1 MPTVTVVREELF
13 KQLGIAMTDEEFSDL
28 CFDFGL
34 ELDDITSEKEIV
46 AKEQGEEAAA
56 GLDET
61 ILYKIEVPANRYDL
75 LCVEGLSQ
83 ALRVFTES
91 ESPPKFRKIEPEE
104 LQVMKIEEPTQKVRP
119 HVVCAVLRNVV
130 FTPES
135 YKSFIDLQDKLHQNI
150 CRGRTLVAIGTHDL
164 DTLKGPFTYT
174 AKPFDQVKF
183 KALNQ
188 ETEMTAE
195 ELMQKY
201 KSDVRMKHYVPII
214 EHSDVCPVIHDSQ
227 GIVLSMPPIINGDH
241 SKITL
246 DTKNVFIEM
255 TATDLTKAH
264 IVLHA
269 VVAAFSQYC
278 EDIYTV
284 EPVKVIN
291 SKGEANTTPIMDER
305 DVEVSVSYVNKT
317 LGVELSPEEV
327 SNLLTKMSLE
337 SKVTGEDSVGVH
349 VPITRP
355 DVLHPCDIAEDV
367 GIAYSYNKIVKRLP
381 KVHTFAKQNP
391 LNHFTDLLRAEV
403 AQAGYTEILTFSL
416 LSSEDNYTKLRRKP
430 KDEAVEIANP
440 KTVDFQMPRTSLLPG
455 LFKTIVSNKTHSLPI
470 QIFEISDV
478 VKKQGNQ
485 CYNERKISAM
495 HCNKTSGFEVV
506 HGLMDFV
513 MTKLGL
519 KFQQDYRLEKSQD
532 EAFFEGRQ
540 AQVILKNKPIG
551 VIGIVHPEVLSNF
564 EIKYPVSA
572 MELDVE
578 ALMELSNI

>member
-104 LQVMKIEEPTQKVRP
+104 FQVMKIEEPTQKVRP

>member
-1 MPTVTVVREELF
+1 
-13 KQLGIAMTDEEFSDL
+13 MTDEEFSDL

-91 ESPPKFRKIEPEE
+91 ESPPKFRKIEPAE

-119 HVVCAVLRNVV
+119 YVVCAVLRDVV
-130 FTPES
+130 FTSES

-214 EHSDVCPVIHDSQ
+214 EHSDVCPVIYDSQ

-291 SKGEANTTPIMDER
+291 SKGEASTTPIMDER

-317 LGVELSPEEV
+317 LGVELSPKEV

-355 DVLHPCDIAEDV
+355 DVLHPCDVAEDV

-416 LSSEDNYTKLRRKP
+416 LSFEDNYTKLRRKP

-478 VKKQGNQ
+478 VKKQGDQ
-485 CYNERKISAM
+485 CYNERKMSAM
-495 HCNKTSGFEVV
+495 YCNKTSGFEVV
-506 HGLMDFV
+506 HGVMDFV

-551 VIGIVHPEVLSNF
+551 VIGIVHPEVLANF
-564 EIKYPVSA
+564 EIRYPVSA

-578 ALMELSNI
+578 

>member
-104 LQVMKIEEPTQKVRP
+104 FQVMKIEEPTQKVRP
-119 HVVCAVLRNVV
+119 HIVCAVLRNVV

-214 EHSDVCPVIHDSQ
+214 EHSDVCPVIYDSQ

-495 HCNKTSGFEVV
+495 YCNKTSGFEVV

-519 KFQQDYRLEKSQD
+519 KFEQDYRLEKSQD